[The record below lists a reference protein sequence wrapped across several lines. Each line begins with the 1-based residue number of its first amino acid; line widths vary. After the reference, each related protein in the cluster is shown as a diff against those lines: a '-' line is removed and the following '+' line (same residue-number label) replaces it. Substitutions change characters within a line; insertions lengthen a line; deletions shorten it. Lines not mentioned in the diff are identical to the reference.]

1 MDLGLKGKVA
11 LVAAASRGLGRAAA
25 LELAREG
32 ARLAICSRSPAIHE
46 SARAIASETG
56 ADVLAQ
62 QTDVGDSA
70 QVRRLVAAVLDRFG
84 QIDILIANS
93 GGPPPG
99 PFLGWSEADWL
110 GAFRLTVLSTVHL
123 CAAVLPSMEARG
135 SGSIVASQSYLVKQ
149 PVDNMVLSNSLRL
162 AVVGLMKT
170 LANEFG
176 PKGIRVNVI
185 NPGWTWTER
194 VQALMEDRAR
204 RSGETAETEAAKLAA
219 AIPLRRMASVEEY
232 GRAVAWLASPAA
244 SYLHGHAL
252 TYDGGLTQVPL

>member
-1 MDLGLKGKVA
+1 MDLGLRGKVA
-11 LVAAASRGLGRAAA
+11 IVAAASRGLGKAAA

-32 ARLAICSRSPAIHE
+32 TRLAICSRSEAIHQ
-46 SARAIASETG
+46 AAKDIAAATG
-56 ADVLAQ
+56 CEVLAQ
-62 QTDVGDSA
+62 QADVSDGA
-70 QVRRLVAAVLDRFG
+70 QVQRLVAAVLDRYG
-84 QIDILIANS
+84 RIDILIANC

-99 PFLGWSEADWL
+99 PFLEWNEADWL
-110 GAFRLTVLSTVHL
+110 SAFRLTVLSTVHL
-123 CAAVLPSMEARG
+123 CAAVLPSMVRRG

-170 LANEFG
+170 LANEYG

-204 RSGETAETEAAKLAA
+204 RSGETAEREAAKLAE

-232 GRAVAWLASPAA
+232 GRVVAWLASPAA

>member
-1 MDLGLKGKVA
+1 MDLELKNKVA
-11 LVAAASRGLGRAAA
+11 FVAAASRGLGKAAA

-32 ARLAICSRSPAIHE
+32 ARLVICSRGEAIHAVATE
-46 SARAIASETG
+46 IQSQTGSEVLASQ
-56 ADVLAQ
+56 ADV
-62 QTDVGDSA
+62 TDPA
-70 QVRRLVAAVLDRFG
+70 QVQALVGRALERFG
-84 QIDILIANS
+84 QIDILVANA

-99 PFLGWSEADWL
+99 PFLSWNESDWMN
-110 GAFRLTVLSTVHL
+110 AFRLTVLSTVHL
-123 CAAVLPSMEARG
+123 CAAVLPSMVARG

-170 LANEFG
+170 LANEYG

-204 RSGETAETEAAKLAA
+204 RSGDTAQAEAAKLTA